1 MSNEITYESMRRTVG
16 VSHAAAAAA
25 DPITRILTSRFL
37 PQDVQAQLS
46 DKALRKRIRLRCD
59 ELLRRMKAAAGIN
72 LTRYD
77 TIETRSAIVLEFVLR
92 TGLPDDRDGHNSVAC
107 RAVPLGVLASQ
118 VGVKKEF
125 AEDTQ
130 RALVHYLNDAANAM
144 DGRRRKTRSSGSAL
158 DTTDAYATRSGG
170 VGNGM
175 SNSRGGTSRNAGN
188 ESNAAAMA
196 VARDIVTRSLQQPE
210 TIRDLSIRL
219 GSMVE
224 DADGSARSGEAL
236 FENIVQHII
245 STEKFSK
252 EALLS
257 DIERNK
263 ASYEAACFYLSA
275 NDSEGTGGGSTKKKK
290 LNSTKAGTGDGAQS
304 DEDEERNL
312 IISDIMDAAKLGN
325 RKDFEEIVRQVS
337 KIAAGIRLQ
346 REANNEEER
355 SNREGTELLRT
366 KNATKG
372 AKKRQRGDSNVAE
385 EERGQIL
392 PQDILMA
399 AEEKEWRNDVSDGGT
414 NSASKRRSK
423 RLPAFV
429 PSAAFLEWK
438 KRTLDAA
445 ITRAKGESGDG
456 QMTNQEALEWA
467 VKDIISRKDYTYV

>member
-1 MSNEITYESMRRTVG
+1 MSNEITYESMRRVVG
-16 VSHAAAAAA
+16 VSQVTAAAA

-37 PQDVQAQLS
+37 PQDVRAQLS
-46 DKALRKRIRLRCD
+46 DEALRKRISVRCNQ
-59 ELLRRMKAAAGIN
+59 LLRQMRAAAGIR

-77 TIETRSAIVLEFVLR
+77 SNETRSAIVLEFVLR
-92 TGLPDDRDGHNSVAC
+92 TGLPGDRDWHNSV
-107 RAVPLGVLASQ
+107 RAVPLDVLARQ

-125 AEDTQ
+125 AEDAQ
-130 RALVHYLNDAANAM
+130 RALVHYLNDAAKVVDA
-144 DGRRRKTRSSGSAL
+144 DGRRSAL
-158 DTTDAYATRSGG
+158 DTSGG
-170 VGNGM
+170 VGIGM
-175 SNSRGGTSRNAGN
+175 SNNSRVGTSRNAGI
-188 ESNAAAMA
+188 ESNAAAM
-196 VARDIVTRSLQQPE
+196 VLARDIVTRSLQQPE

-224 DADGSARSGEAL
+224 DGDGSARRGEAL
-236 FENIVQHII
+236 FETVVHHILDSTDIVKSSQ
-245 STEKFSK
+245 K
-252 EALLS
+252 ALLS

-263 ASYEAACFYLSA
+263 ASYEAACFYLSV
-275 NDSEGTGGGSTKKKK
+275 NDSEGAGTSSGSTKKKK
-290 LNSTKAGTGDGAQS
+290 SNSAKAGTGDGAQS

-312 IISDIMDAAKLGN
+312 TISDIMDAAKLGN
-325 RKDFEEIVRQVS
+325 RKNFEEIVHEVS
-337 KIAAGIRLQ
+337 RIAAKIRLQ

-372 AKKRQRGDSNVAE
+372 AKKRQRGDLNVAE

-445 ITRAKGESGDG
+445 IARAKSESGDG
-456 QMTNQEALEWA
+456 QMTNQKALEWA
-467 VKDIISRKDYTYV
+467 VKDIISRKDQ